1 MARKKRIGDLLL
13 EYNYITD
20 VELREALEVQKATG
34 KKLGEIFINSGII
47 SESDLLGVLELQ
59 LGLNRVYI
67 DMIKVDKEVVNLVPE
82 FLAKKYN
89 AFPIGIENNEL
100 VVAMNDP
107 LNILAE
113 EDLSIASGYPIK
125 IALSSEGEIK
135 QMINKYY
142 SESYMEKTAE
152 HLKAHLEEKEKEQ
165 EDIVEQIDG
174 TENAPTVKL
183 IDTIIANAVRSKASD
198 IHIEPFSNR
207 VVVRYRI
214 DGQLKKQFE
223 SSREPLAAMITR
235 IKILSDMD
243 IAEKRI
249 PQDGKILT
257 KVDGVDVDLRVSVLP
272 AVYGEKVVIRILD
285 RSAYMVEKD
294 QLGLEGE
301 DLEKINKIVS
311 NPYGIVLVTGPTG
324 SGKTTTL
331 YSLLRDLNKESVNL
345 VTVEDPVEYAMD
357 GITQVNVN
365 AKAGLTFA
373 SGLRSILRQDP
384 DVVMIGE
391 IRDAET
397 AEIAIRAAITGHLV
411 LSTIHTNDAPSSV
424 MRLQD
429 MGIQP
434 YLVATAVKGIIAQR
448 LIRKICP
455 NCKQGY
461 LASDYEKSILG
472 LPDKRVVLYRGTGC
486 SRCNDTGYKGRM
498 GIYEIM
504 DIGADVKEVI
514 YKNGNAEEIRKVAI
528 RSGMNTLN
536 RSAAK
541 AVLAGKSTIDELMR
555 VTMLNE

>member
-472 LPDKRVVLYRGTGC
+472 LPDQRVILYRGTGC

-504 DIGADVKEVI
+504 DIGAEVKEVI
-514 YKNGNAEEIRKVAI
+514 YNNGNAEEIRKVAI
-528 RSGMNTLN
+528 RNGMNTLN

>member
-472 LPDKRVVLYRGTGC
+472 LPDQRVILYRGTGC

-504 DIGADVKEVI
+504 DISSDVKDVI
-514 YKNGNAEEIRKVAI
+514 YKNGNAEEIRNVAVK
-528 RSGMNTLN
+528 RGMNTLN

-541 AVLAGKSTIDELMR
+541 AVLSGKTTVDELLR

>member
-1 MARKKRIGDLLL
+1 MGRKKRIGDLLL

-20 VELREALEVQKATG
+20 SELEEALQVQKATG
-34 KKLGEIFINSGII
+34 KKLGEIFIKSGII

-67 DMIKVDKEVVNLVPE
+67 DMIKVDKEVVNIIPE

-89 AFPIGIENNEL
+89 VFPIEIENGEL

-125 IALSSEGEIK
+125 IALATEQEIK

-142 SESYMEKTAE
+142 SESYMKKTAE
-152 HLKAHLEEKEKEQ
+152 HLKASSEEKEKE
-165 EDIVEQIDG
+165 ETSDQIDN

-183 IDTIIANAVRSKASD
+183 IDTIIANGVRSKASD
-198 IHIEPFSNR
+198 IHIEPFENR
-207 VVVRYRI
+207 IVVRYRI

-223 SSREPLAAMITR
+223 SSREPFAAMITR

-257 KVDGVDVDLRVSVLP
+257 KVDGEDVDLRVSVLP
-272 AVYGEKVVIRILD
+272 AIYGEKVVIRILD
-285 RSAYMVEKD
+285 RSAYTVKKS

-301 DLEKINKIVS
+301 DLEKINKIIS

-331 YSLLRDLNKESVNL
+331 YSLLRDLNKESVNI

-448 LIRKICP
+448 LVRKICP
-455 NCKQGY
+455 NCKEGY
-461 LASDYEKSILG
+461 LASEYEKSILG
-472 LPDKRVVLYRGTGC
+472 LPDRRVILHRGKGC

-504 DIGADVKEVI
+504 DISSDVKDVI
-514 YKNGNAEEIRKVAI
+514 YKNGNAEEIRNVAVK
-528 RSGMNTLN
+528 RGMNTLN

-541 AVLAGKSTIDELMR
+541 AVLSGKTTVDELLR

>member
-13 EYNYITD
+13 EYNYITES
-20 VELREALEVQKATG
+20 ELLEALEVQKATG
-34 KKLGEIFINSGII
+34 KKLGEIFIQSGII

-67 DMIKVDKEVVNLVPE
+67 DMIKVDKEVVDLIPE

-89 AFPIGIENNEL
+89 AFPIAIENGEL
-100 VVAMNDP
+100 VVIMNDP

-152 HLKAHLEEKEKEQ
+152 HLKANSEEKEKE
-165 EDIVEQIDG
+165 EYIAEQIDN

-198 IHIEPFSNR
+198 IHIEPFENR

-272 AVYGEKVVIRILD
+272 AVHGEKVVIRILD

-301 DLEKINKIVS
+301 DLERINKIIN

-331 YSLLRDLNKESVNL
+331 YSLMRDLNKESVNI

-391 IRDAET
+391 IRDGET

-448 LIRKICP
+448 LVRKICP

-472 LPDKRVVLYRGTGC
+472 LPDKRVILYKGTGC
-486 SRCNDTGYKGRM
+486 SRCNDTGYRGRM

-504 DIGADVKEVI
+504 DIDADIKDVI
-514 YKNGNAEEIRKVAI
+514 YNDGNTEEIRRVAV
-528 RSGMNTLN
+528 RNGMNTLH